1 MFSKLNRNRLFSR
14 ALCIT
19 ALPAA
24 LVAGCSSSGPAQTRT
39 AAQPG
44 NKAVANSATAS
55 NTARPATGNAP
66 VPVQVSA
73 TRLAELREGA
83 VQRIE
88 DLSRSTDPQI
98 RANAV
103 EASGSASVRLKPIIS
118 SGLLDNNA
126 GVRAVALMTIG
137 KLQITDLVGKTTSL
151 NTDPSPFVR
160 AAAIYAQI
168 RCGRKVDPSPL
179 ADMLLTGTSINLR
192 GHAAFLIGEL
202 GDRSAVPLLKE
213 AARQS
218 MPLASPSE
226 RNKLQLQIAEAMVKL
241 GETGYIEGI
250 RAALFPA
257 TPEELESMALAVQ
270 IIGELRDRGSISQLI
285 NMSEYRNQTNQYYP
299 AEVRLGIAS
308 SLAKMGKDQGGFIAD
323 EYQQSTIVVV
333 RSQAAIT
340 YGFTGRSEHAEKLA
354 LLMQDPESLVQ
365 IHAAAGLLKVYATSL
380 GENR

>member
-1 MFSKLNRNRLFSR
+1 MFSQLNHRRVLSLTLSAAVLHL
-14 ALCIT
+14 AL
-19 ALPAA
+19 A
-24 LVAGCSSSGPAQTRT
+24 AGCSSSPSKPRAATQPA
-39 AAQPG
+39 
-44 NKAVANSATAS
+44 NNATAMTATS
-55 NTARPATGNAP
+55 ANNTRPATGAAP
-66 VPVQVSA
+66 IEVQLSP
-73 TRLAELREGA
+73 TRLAELREAA

-103 EASGSASVRLKPIIS
+103 EAAASASIRLKPIIAA
-118 SGLLDNNA
+118 GLIDNNA

-137 KLQITDLVGKTTSL
+137 RLQITDLVGKTSSL

-160 AAAIYAQI
+160 AAAIYAQT

-202 GDRSAVPLLKE
+202 GDRSAIPLLKE

-270 IIGELRDRGSISQLI
+270 VIGELRDRGSISQLI

-323 EYQQSTIVVV
+323 EYQQSTIVVI

-354 LLMQDPESLVQ
+354 LLMQDPEALVQ
-365 IHAAAGLLKVYATSL
+365 VHAAAGLLKVYATSM

>member
-1 MFSKLNRNRLFSR
+1 MFSKWNHRRILPLT
-14 ALCIT
+14 LCV
-19 ALPAA
+19 AA
-24 LVAGCSSSGPAQTRT
+24 LQVAGVAGCSSGPSKPR
-39 AAQPG
+39 AATPTG
-44 NKAVANSATAS
+44 NKATANSATAAN
-55 NTARPATGNAP
+55 NTRHAIGSGP
-66 VPVQVSA
+66 VAVQVSA
-73 TRLAELREGA
+73 ARLSELREA
-83 VQRIE
+83 AIQRIE
-88 DLSRSTDPQI
+88 DLSRNTDPQI

-103 EASGSASVRLKPIIS
+103 EASASASIRLKPLITA
-118 SGLLDNNA
+118 GLIDNNA

-137 KLQITDLVGKTTSL
+137 RLQITDLVGKTSSL

-192 GHAAFLIGEL
+192 GHAAFLLGEL

-354 LLMQDPESLVQ
+354 LLMQDPEALVQ
-365 IHAAAGLLKVYATSL
+365 IHAAAGLLKVYTTTM

>member
-1 MFSKLNRNRLFSR
+1 MLVQRHRLHVLPV
-14 ALCIT
+14 LCAT
-19 ALPAA
+19 AMLAA
-24 LVAGCSSSGPAQTRT
+24 SMGCSSGPSKPR
-39 AAQPG
+39 AAAPAST
-44 NKAVANSATAS
+44 KASTPSATAS
-55 NTARPATGNAP
+55 ARPGSGSAAALA
-66 VPVQVSA
+66 VQVSP
-73 TRLAELREGA
+73 TRLAELREAA
-83 VQRIE
+83 VQRVE

-103 EASGSASVRLKPIIS
+103 EASAAASIRLKPLIAA
-118 SGLLDNNA
+118 GLIDNNA
-126 GVRAVALMTIG
+126 GVRSVALMTIG
-137 KLQITDLVGKTTSL
+137 RLQMTDLVGKTTSL

-160 AAAIYAQI
+160 AAAIYAQV

-179 ADMLLTGTSINLR
+179 ADLLLTGNSINLR
-192 GHAAFLIGEL
+192 GHAAFLLGEL
-202 GDRSAVPLLKE
+202 GDRSAIPLLKE

-285 NMSEYRNQTNQYYP
+285 NMSEYRNQNNQYYP

-323 EYQQSTIVVV
+323 EYQQSPIVVV

-340 YGFTGRSEHAEKLA
+340 YGFTGRAEHAEKLG
-354 LLMQDPESLVQ
+354 LLMQDPEPLVQ
-365 IHAAAGLLKVYATSL
+365 IHAAAGLLKVYATTM